1 MKDRSATARSRRSS
15 LHALLTQRNE
25 DASDI
30 LEILLDEPDMA
41 LDAIRGYAMVENAA
55 APSVLLRRYER
66 MSPELRRAVIETLAD
81 QIIGSASVSD
91 DEWLEVTVDLTKFAG
106 RQIELSIENRPNDWR
121 NEWAYWNRVY
131 IVSE

>member
-1 MKDRSATARSRRSS
+1 MQPRSKRIRWTEKHRARLVPGADKFLRTRQTTTQHARQPSSSRR
-15 LHALLTQRNE
+15 LAT
-25 DASDI
+25 
-30 LEILLDEPDMA
+30 DESWQPA
-41 LDAIRGYAMVENAA
+41 RFI
-55 APSVLLRRYER
+55 
-66 MSPELRRAVIETLAD
+66 AD

-121 NEWAYWNRVY
+121 NEWAYWNHVY